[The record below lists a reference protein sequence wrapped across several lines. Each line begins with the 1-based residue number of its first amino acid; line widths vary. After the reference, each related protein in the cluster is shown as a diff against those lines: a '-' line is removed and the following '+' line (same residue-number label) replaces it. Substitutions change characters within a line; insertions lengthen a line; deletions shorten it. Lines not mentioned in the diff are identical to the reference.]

1 VVAANEYLGQRVSN
15 EHGFSIAAYKRRQI
29 RLFVAVV
36 KTSCQLSRFGKD
48 TLSAVET
55 AESAM

>member
-1 VVAANEYLGQRVSN
+1 VVAANEYLGQRVSK
-15 EHGFSIAAYKRRQI
+15 EHGFPIAAYERRQI
-29 RLFVAVV
+29 RLFVAIV
-36 KTSCQLSRFGKD
+36 KTFCQSSRFGKD